1 MYHVTQGTKAHYF
14 DLHLGFPVRGK
25 YSFRHFS
32 QKRSSRDPAPSTT
45 LQGPKLLG
53 LSFLALDSLGLVW
66 KSLSPLRFFLHLMS
80 THAAI
85 RGLIGLRLCAR
96 VQGHLTAMPM
106 RVRGIV
112 TEADEQLPPNED
124 LGDVGRTFGIE
135 T

>member
-1 MYHVTQGTKAHYF
+1 
-14 DLHLGFPVRGK
+14 
-25 YSFRHFS
+25 
-32 QKRSSRDPAPSTT
+32 
-45 LQGPKLLG
+45 
-53 LSFLALDSLGLVW
+53 
-66 KSLSPLRFFLHLMS
+66 MS

-85 RGLIGLRLCAR
+85 RGLIGLRLCAQ
-96 VQGHLTAMPM
+96 VQGHLTAMPK